1 VMCHAR
7 RLYRRSSIHFFP
19 EATNRQIFSSLPLNH
34 FYSLKIRENIFLLF
48 VRVAVP
54 SRPVVIVDAISR
66 LAASRVVQG
75 LLNFGQGNT
84 RRKEKEKRKKK
95 KCVLQQQSGALY
107 NPLTKSRQDDPAE
120 KKRKKEILKF
130 SDEKKR
136 VPHLLHTSYICIYVS
151 FFFFFHFFY
160 IKIFVF

>member
-1 VMCHAR
+1 MCHAR
-7 RLYRRSSIHFFP
+7 RLYHRSSIHFFP

-95 KCVLQQQSGALY
+95 NVYYSNKVV
-107 NPLTKSRQDDPAE
+107 R
-120 KKRKKEILKF
+120 
-130 SDEKKR
+130 
-136 VPHLLHTSYICIYVS
+136 YII
-151 FFFFFHFFY
+151 H
-160 IKIFVF
+160 